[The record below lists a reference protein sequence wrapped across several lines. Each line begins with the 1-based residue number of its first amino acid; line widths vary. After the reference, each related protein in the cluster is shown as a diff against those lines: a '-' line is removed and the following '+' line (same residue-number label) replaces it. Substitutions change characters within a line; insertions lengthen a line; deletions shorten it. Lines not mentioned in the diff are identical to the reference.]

1 MPIRREGE
9 PDVRRR
15 RLGLHRGGLHAG
27 IIRTMGPRGERSL
40 IHRGSKFDFEQ
51 VSVRMPSG
59 RTVRRE
65 VVRHPGAVLIVPI
78 LSDGRIVLI
87 RNFRVAL
94 EDWLWELPAGTLGRD
109 EPPRDCAARE
119 LIEETGY
126 RAARIEPIADYLT
139 SPGLGDEIMH
149 AFLATGLVHIGQDL
163 EDDES
168 IEVRPVPPSEALAMI
183 DRGDLRD
190 AKSML
195 ALLLAERRG
204 LLRPARDSR

>member
-1 MPIRREGE
+1 
-9 PDVRRR
+9 
-15 RLGLHRGGLHAG
+15 
-27 IIRTMGPRGERSL
+27 
-40 IHRGSKFDFEQ
+40 
-51 VSVRMPSG
+51 MPSG

-65 VVRHPGAVLIVPI
+65 VVRHPGAVLIVPV
-78 LSDGRIVLI
+78 LPDGRIVLI

-126 RAARIEPIADYLT
+126 RAGRIDPLADFLT
-139 SPGLGDEIMH
+139 SPGLGDETMH
-149 AFLATGLVHIGQDL
+149 SFLATELVHIGQDL

-168 IEVRPVPPSEALAMI
+168 IEVRPVPASEALAMI
-183 DRGDLRD
+183 DRGLLRD

-195 ALLLAERRG
+195 ALLLAQRRG
-204 LLRPARDSR
+204 LLPPVGENR